1 MVEVIDRLR
10 RVVGETEG
18 TVTLEGWQKR
28 LPESLTE
35 YLEMKDRRSSHV
47 NRAGWEISQ
56 ASVRDNFGS
65 QSLNSIT

>member
-35 YLEMKDRRSSHV
+35 YLETQKALLEANM
-47 NRAGWEISQ
+47 
-56 ASVRDNFGS
+56 
-65 QSLNSIT
+65 